1 MTPVKTKEQ
10 PFNNLKSH
18 DKKAKKMG
26 DMGYSY
32 FKFRSL
38 SYIIPKN
45 IFSFS
50 KQLLILL

>member
-10 PFNNLKSH
+10 PFNNLESH

-26 DMGYSY
+26 AMGYSY
-32 FKFRSL
+32 FKFRSF

-45 IFSFS
+45 IFYFS